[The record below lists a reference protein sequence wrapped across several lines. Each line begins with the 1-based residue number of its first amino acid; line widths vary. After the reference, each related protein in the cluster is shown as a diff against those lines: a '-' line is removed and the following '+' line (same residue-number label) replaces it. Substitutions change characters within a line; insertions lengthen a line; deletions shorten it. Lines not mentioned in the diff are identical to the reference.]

1 MPAQRLT
8 MRRVRELLRLHYGAQ
23 ASARA
28 IAREL
33 GVSRSTVKDYLARAA
48 AAGLTWPLPD
58 ELTDAVLEERLFGA
72 GGPKPG
78 MRRRVEPDWAG
89 LVREMKRPGVNLSI
103 LWEEYCA
110 AHSGGYGYSRFC
122 ELYRDFERRLSPTMR
137 QHHVAGDKVFVDYSG
152 KTAPIVDRITGEIHP
167 AQLFVAVLGASNYT
181 YAEVSWTQTLPDWIG
196 AHVHMFAFFQG
207 RPRLL
212 VPDNLKSGIHKPSF
226 YDPEV
231 NRTYARMAAHYGVG
245 ILPARSRKP
254 RDKAKVE
261 VGVRFAQS
269 YILGRLRHLTFF
281 SLSECQAAVQE
292 ALTQM
297 NERPM
302 RRLGISRRQL
312 FEAIERPALQSLP
325 ATEYAY
331 AEWRLARVG
340 LDYHVEIESFFYSV
354 PHALIREQVDVCIT
368 ARTIEIFHRGKR
380 VAAHARRYG
389 GRRHGT
395 DPEHMPSAHRRYAEW
410 TPERFQHWGRTIGP
424 STEGLIIAILAH
436 RPHPEQGFRTCLGV
450 MRLLRGVD
458 PARAE
463 RVACRAVEIGAL
475 NYKSITSILVNNLDR
490 HPSASAAGGTVIVH
504 ANIRGPRYFH

>member
-1 MPAQRLT
+1 MPARRLT
-8 MRRVRELLRLHYGAQ
+8 MRRVRELLRLHYGIG
-23 ASARA
+23 ASARG

-33 GVSRSTVKDYLARAA
+33 GVSRSTVQEYLARAT
-48 AAGLTWPLPD
+48 AAGLIWPLAD
-58 ELTDAVLEERLFGA
+58 EITDGVLEERLFAASGA
-72 GGPKPG
+72 KPG
-78 MRRRVEPDWAG
+78 ARRRAEPDWAA
-89 LVREMKRPGVNLSI
+89 LVREMKRPGVNLTV
-103 LWEEYCA
+103 LWEEYGA
-110 AHSGGYGYSRFC
+110 AHSGGYSYSRFC

-152 KTAPIVDRITGEIHP
+152 KTVPIVDRKTGAVRP

-181 YAEVSWTQTLPDWIG
+181 YAAVSWTQALPDWIG
-196 AHVHMFAFFQG
+196 AHVQMFAFFRG
-207 RPRLL
+207 CPRLV

-226 YDPEV
+226 YDPEI
-231 NRTYARMAAHYGVG
+231 NRSYARMAAHYRVG
-245 ILPARSRKP
+245 ILPARPHKP

-261 VGVRFAQS
+261 AGVRFAQS

-281 SLSECQAAVQE
+281 SLAECQTAVHE
-292 ALTQM
+292 ALRQM

-302 RRLGISRRQL
+302 RRLGISRQAL
-312 FEAIERPALQSLP
+312 FEAIERPALQALP
-325 ATEYAY
+325 PTAYVY

-340 LDYHVEIESFFYSV
+340 PDYHVEIESFFYSV
-354 PHALIREQVDVCIT
+354 PHSLIREQVEVCIT

-380 VAAHARRYG
+380 VATHLRRYG
-389 GRRHGT
+389 GRLHGT

-410 TPERFQHWGRTIGP
+410 TPERFQRWGRSIGP

-463 RVACRAVEIGAL
+463 RVAARAVEIGAL
-475 NYKSITSILVNNLDR
+475 NYKSIASILAHNLDR
-490 HPSASAAGGTVIVH
+490 RPSAPAAGDSLIVH